1 MGDVCINLKHKVYAD
16 SCVVT
21 KDKCPK
27 AHKELWGLL
36 GSGEGLVEEV
46 ALEPS
51 AKKREDLD
59 SG

>member
-1 MGDVCINLKHKVYAD
+1 MKHKVYAD